1 MSDERRDAAT
11 RRARFRD
18 ALGGDVVVYPAPV
31 HDAISARIA
40 EMLGFSLAFTAGS
53 VSAAS
58 ELCVPADTML
68 LTATEVAVQVRRIT
82 RASGLS
88 LMVVAEDGYGNAL
101 NVMRTVEALEDAG
114 AAAIVL
120 EDSAPPAFG
129 TGEMDRMVSLDE
141 ALGKLTAALA
151 ARRDPSLVIV
161 GRTVALKL
169 PAGIPEAVLRVRA
182 FERVGVDAIFL
193 SGHTTSEAIE
203 AVHAAT
209 SLPLMVSRQ
218 SVQVDDPEFL
228 AANGVRVASAGHLSL
243 WASVQAVHD
252 ALRGLRDGKT
262 QSELR
267 PSVASPELLADVT
280 RQAQYTGWIDAYL
293 N

>member
-1 MSDERRDAAT
+1 
-11 RRARFRD
+11 
-18 ALGGDVVVYPAPV
+18 VYPAPV

-40 EMLGFSLAFTAGS
+40 EMLGFDLAFTAGS
-53 VSAAS
+53 VSAAT

-68 LTATEVAVQVRRIT
+68 LTATELAQQVRRMS
-82 RASGLS
+82 RASDLS

-101 NVMRTVEALEDAG
+101 NVMRSVEALEDAG

-120 EDSAPPAFG
+120 EDTAPSAFG
-129 TGEMDRMVSLDE
+129 TGEMDRMVSIDE
-141 ALGKLTAALA
+141 AVGKLRAALA
-151 ARRDPSLVIV
+151 TRRDSSLVIV

-169 PAGIPEAVLRVRA
+169 PAGIPEALRRVRE
-182 FERVGVDAIFL
+182 FEGVGVDAIFL

-203 AVHAAT
+203 AVHSVT

-218 SVQVDDPEFL
+218 SVQLEDPGFL
-228 AANGVRVASAGHLSL
+228 EANGVRVASAGHLSL

-252 ALRGLRDGKT
+252 ALKALRAGKT

-267 PSVASPELLADVT
+267 PSVASPELMADVT
-280 RQAQYTGWIDAYL
+280 RQAQYAGWIDAYL